1 MTPHTCAYV
10 IRALARYIR
19 HVTNLALTTSGW
31 SPGEVEEGDV
41 EVATV
46 VRLDGERGSLE
57 GAGGCTEVGEVEV
70 EWIVT
75 RHNQWMATLA
85 RGEALN

>member
-1 MTPHTCAYV
+1 MTD
-10 IRALARYIR
+10 
-19 HVTNLALTTSGW
+19 LALTTSGW

-46 VRLDGERGSLE
+46 VRLDGQRGSLE
-57 GAGGCTEVGEVEV
+57 GTGGCTEVGEVEV
-70 EWIVT
+70 DWVIT
-75 RHNQWMATLA
+75 SYHQWTATVA